1 MVNLLL
7 CFCLFSCEG
16 KKETELK
23 YLYDGETIP
32 TIRTQNDT
40 MYISDSGRVRFKV
53 IAKTMM
59 LFDKAKE
66 PYTLFPDSAYLE
78 QYDSLMN
85 IITIGRA
92 DSVWN
97 YDKKKLWKLRGNVE
111 IVTSE
116 GSTYNSEEL
125 YWNQQTDKIYSDQYV
140 IIREPNKVTMKAYGF
155 VSNQSMT
162 EYTYRRAEKAEFYIY
177 DTEEEALKKDTIE

>member
-1 MVNLLL
+1 M
-7 CFCLFSCEG
+7 
-16 KKETELK
+16 K

-53 IAKTMM
+53 IARTMM
-59 LFDKAKE
+59 LFDKAKD

-78 QYDSLMN
+78 QYDTLMN
-85 IITIGRA
+85 VITVGRA

-125 YWNQQTDKIYSDQYV
+125 YWNQQIDKIYSDQYV

-155 VSNQSMT
+155 ESNQGMT

-177 DTEEEALKKDTIE
+177 DNNEEAQKKDSIE